1 MITYTQSKYATLTA
15 LQNAIPNINNNIQTE
30 TNNSEIP
37 NQGDL
42 HVNKEPYY
50 NTTHTDYTF
59 QRNNTIHKYDNRRS
73 FILQRNYFT
82 YQRKGNHELQIQ
94 ALNNIIAGL
103 QNQINNFTF
112 AGSDPNEPII
122 GII

>member
-1 MITYTQSKYATLTA
+1 MLTK
-15 LQNAIPNINNNIQTE
+15 TCVY
-30 TNNSEIP
+30 
-37 NQGDL
+37 
-42 HVNKEPYY
+42 H
-50 NTTHTDYTF
+50 NTTHTYYTF

-73 FILQRNYFT
+73 HVLQQSHFT

-94 ALNNIIAGL
+94 ALNNTVADL

-112 AGSDPNEPII
+112 AGSDPGEPVI